1 MSESLDKYQMALFN
15 IPLLSSFFLFQYSLP
30 KMRIAD
36 ILRKPS
42 QDHGGIQDFSMGSK
56 TRGGGGN
63 NSNHSMNLSQTS
75 PTSGK
80 GKLNDMLSKL
90 MKKNNVPPMPME
102 PEEPQA
108 PLSKEKKRRKLD
120 EIVLGLSAAKQPEQK
135 SIFGDPGL
143 TLSSSKKPQITP
155 SVSVTPAN
163 IPSAAQQSHMNQN
176 QKPFTITVTSVP
188 GKGKSDRDNKSFC
201 VCGRQYMKCNLTK
214 FNFPKQVHHRPQRAH
229 PRSQHQAQVVFLL
242 CKA

>member
-1 MSESLDKYQMALFN
+1 
-15 IPLLSSFFLFQYSLP
+15 
-30 KMRIAD
+30 MRIAD
-36 ILRKPS
+36 ILRKPAA
-42 QDHGGIQDFSMGSK
+42 DIGEVQDFSMGK
-56 TRGGGGN
+56 MPRGGRGN
-63 NSNHSMNLSQTS
+63 SGENSMSLSQTS

-90 MKKNNVPPMPME
+90 MKKNNVPMD
-102 PEEPQA
+102 EPQG

-143 TLSSSKKPQITP
+143 TMSTSKKPQITP

-163 IPSAAQQSHMNQN
+163 IPSSSQSHMNQN

-188 GKGKSDRDNKSFC
+188 GKGK
-201 VCGRQYMKCNLTK
+201 
-214 FNFPKQVHHRPQRAH
+214 
-229 PRSQHQAQVVFLL
+229 
-242 CKA
+242 

>member
-1 MSESLDKYQMALFN
+1 MTIFN
-15 IPLLSSFFLFQYSLP
+15 IPHVYLSNSLP

-36 ILRKPS
+36 ILRKPA
-42 QDHGGIQDFSMGSK
+42 QDHGGIHDFSMGSTK
-56 TRGGGGN
+56 TRGSGGN
-63 NSNHSMNLSQTS
+63 NNNSNNSMSLSQTS

-90 MKKNNVPPMPME
+90 MKKNNVPME
-102 PEEPQA
+102 MEEPQI
-108 PLSKEKKRRKLD
+108 PQSKEKKRRKLD

-163 IPSAAQQSHMNQN
+163 LPSSSQQSHATQN

-188 GKGKSDRDNKSFC
+188 GKGKSIRK
-201 VCGRQYMKCNLTK
+201 
-214 FNFPKQVHHRPQRAH
+214 
-229 PRSQHQAQVVFLL
+229 
-242 CKA
+242 

>member
-1 MSESLDKYQMALFN
+1 
-15 IPLLSSFFLFQYSLP
+15 
-30 KMRIAD
+30 MRIAD
-36 ILRKPS
+36 ILRKPA
-42 QDHGGIQDFSMGSK
+42 QEHGGIQDFSMGGSK

-63 NSNHSMNLSQTS
+63 SNNSNHSLNLSQTS

-90 MKKNNVPPMPME
+90 MKKNNVPME
-102 PEEPQA
+102 AEEPQA

-120 EIVLGLSAAKQPEQK
+120 EIVMGLSAGKQPEQK

-163 IPSAAQQSHMNQN
+163 IPSASQQSHMNQN

-188 GKGKSDRDNKSFC
+188 GKGKTNRDNKSLFRTSISD
-201 VCGRQYMKCNLTK
+201 VYNVKIK
-214 FNFPKQVHHRPQRAH
+214 FSPP
-229 PRSQHQAQVVFLL
+229 
-242 CKA
+242 

>member
-1 MSESLDKYQMALFN
+1 
-15 IPLLSSFFLFQYSLP
+15 
-30 KMRIAD
+30 MRIAD
-36 ILRKPS
+36 ILRKPAA
-42 QDHGGIQDFSMGSK
+42 DIGEVQDFSMGK
-56 TRGGGGN
+56 MPRGGRGGGSDRSSDRGSDMGSL
-63 NSNHSMNLSQTS
+63 NSMSLSQTS

-90 MKKNNVPPMPME
+90 MKKNNVPMD
-102 PEEPQA
+102 EPQG

-143 TLSSSKKPQITP
+143 TMSTSKKPQITP

-163 IPSAAQQSHMNQN
+163 IPSSSQSHMNQN

-188 GKGKSDRDNKSFC
+188 GKGKLKN
-201 VCGRQYMKCNLTK
+201 
-214 FNFPKQVHHRPQRAH
+214 
-229 PRSQHQAQVVFLL
+229 
-242 CKA
+242 

>member
-1 MSESLDKYQMALFN
+1 MFSLLN
-15 IPLLSSFFLFQYSLP
+15 SLP

-36 ILRKPS
+36 ILRKPAS
-42 QDHGGIQDFSMGSK
+42 DIGEVQDFSIGKMPRGG
-56 TRGGGGN
+56 RGGGDNLSGN
-63 NSNHSMNLSQTS
+63 SMSLSQTS

-90 MKKNNVPPMPME
+90 MKKNNVPMD
-102 PEEPQA
+102 EPQG

-143 TLSSSKKPQITP
+143 TMSSSKKPQITP
-155 SVSVTPAN
+155 SVSVTPATN
-163 IPSAAQQSHMNQN
+163 IPSSSQSHMNQN

-188 GKGKSDRDNKSFC
+188 GKGKFIIQPTRNI
-201 VCGRQYMKCNLTK
+201 N
-214 FNFPKQVHHRPQRAH
+214 
-229 PRSQHQAQVVFLL
+229 QA
-242 CKA
+242 